1 MDSIYKLK
9 GVVQYYNWGGKEF
22 IARLLGVENPEQK
35 PFAEYWLGA
44 HVNAPAMVDEINISL
59 HQLIID
65 NPVEVLGKQVA
76 EKFQSLPYLFKI
88 LDVRQMLSIQ
98 VHPSKQSAVEEYE
111 KETERG
117 IPLTAPNRN
126 YKDKNHK
133 PELMLALSD
142 FWLLHGFKKEEELT
156 EVLNRVTELSFLLPV
171 FQIKRYKGLYK
182 EVMTMP
188 QTKVDEV
195 LSPLMQKI
203 IPQYNN
209 GTLKKGDEHFWAA
222 RAAITFCKDNRYDR
236 GIFSIYLFNL
246 LHLQEGQAIYQAAG
260 LPHAYLEGQ
269 NVEVMANSDNVL
281 RAGLTDKHVD
291 VPELMKHVNFEAT
304 DPKIIKASNEAEQS
318 FDAPVEDFF
327 LKKIRVDNEF
337 TFTSQNTTI
346 VFVYDGEGK
355 FNAGGKS
362 IHLKRGEAALL
373 MSGEKIKTEANAP
386 LILYTVSTPV

>member
-111 KETERG
+111 KETKRG

-133 PELMLALSD
+133 PELMVALSD

-156 EVLNRVTELSFLLPV
+156 EVLNRVIELSFLLPV
-171 FQIKRYKGLYK
+171 FQSKSYKGLYK

-291 VPELMKHVNFEAT
+291 VPELMKHVKFEAT
-304 DPKIIKASNEAEQS
+304 HPKTIKASNA
-318 FDAPVEDFF
+318 A
-327 LKKIRVDNEF
+327 
-337 TFTSQNTTI
+337 
-346 VFVYDGEGK
+346 VF
-355 FNAGGKS
+355 
-362 IHLKRGEAALL
+362 
-373 MSGEKIKTEANAP
+373 
-386 LILYTVSTPV
+386 

>member
-111 KETERG
+111 KETKRG

-133 PELMLALSD
+133 PELMVALSD

-156 EVLNRVTELSFLLPV
+156 EVLNRVIELSFLLPV
-171 FQIKRYKGLYK
+171 FQSKSYKGLYK

-209 GTLKKGDEHFWAA
+209 GTLKK
-222 RAAITFCKDNRYDR
+222 RR
-236 GIFSIYLFNL
+236 
-246 LHLQEGQAIYQAAG
+246 
-260 LPHAYLEGQ
+260 
-269 NVEVMANSDNVL
+269 
-281 RAGLTDKHVD
+281 
-291 VPELMKHVNFEAT
+291 
-304 DPKIIKASNEAEQS
+304 
-318 FDAPVEDFF
+318 
-327 LKKIRVDNEF
+327 
-337 TFTSQNTTI
+337 
-346 VFVYDGEGK
+346 
-355 FNAGGKS
+355 
-362 IHLKRGEAALL
+362 
-373 MSGEKIKTEANAP
+373 
-386 LILYTVSTPV
+386 